1 MEAGDREPF
10 GEAREPRGHVASIT
24 AEFVGT
30 IVVTLATL
38 GPAAVARGLGIHLGY
53 AVETGTTGIGTM
65 VVIYSLRYVSGAHT
79 NPCTT
84 IAFALFGDF
93 DWKRVPGYVAAQFLG
108 AFCAGELVLGI
119 LHPAPRALL
128 PEMAFGV
135 WPAFWLEIVLTA
147 ILIVVALSTANVA
160 RFIGPEAA
168 IANGGTTVLDRWIGG
183 HVSSGSMNPARTLG
197 PIAAAGGF
205 ANWWVYLIAP
215 PLGMLLGVAIVAIMW
230 RNGRSAEPDATA
242 G

>member
-1 MEAGDREPF
+1 MEGGDGEPF
-10 GEAREPRGHVASIT
+10 GLERETRGRVASIT

-38 GPAAVARGLGIHLGY
+38 GPAAVARSLGMHLGY

-119 LHPAPRALL
+119 LHPARNALL
-128 PEMAFGV
+128 PEMALGGV
-135 WPAFWLEIVLTA
+135 RQLVGLP
-147 ILIVVALSTANVA
+147 
-160 RFIGPEAA
+160 
-168 IANGGTTVLDRWIGG
+168 DR
-183 HVSSGSMNPARTLG
+183 
-197 PIAAAGGF
+197 AAAGNAGRRRDRCD
-205 ANWWVYLIAP
+205 Y
-215 PLGMLLGVAIVAIMW
+215 VAQ
-230 RNGRSAEPDATA
+230 TA
-242 G
+242 LDGA